1 MALKLILVSI
11 KGTIV
16 NPHNVVELQV
26 AKDLARLAADLHP
39 HGVRLALWS
48 NQAWTCNNVPLHQYI
63 QSMAGVTIYAHG
75 VQWDGSPARKRKDSA
90 ASILASHGV
99 QRHETILLGGGDED
113 MICGVNNRL
122 LHIRSDWY
130 GQRTDHGFQVKSVEE
145 LRRFC
150 GIFGLRQYN
159 LFWQTNGA
167 NWSVS
172 TAGPFSTM
180 IAAYALFGYDARD
193 AAKHGAGHPEF
204 WFYITV
210 ASLYFSGLMEDVDH
224 ICSYPGHTD
233 TPKKITANGL
243 ESILARLG
251 KCTRASYLHDLILR
265 HSTAAKSQPIKA
277 SDRLFKNQLSTIRL
291 NKFPHSN
298 LAANARKTPISL
310 RGKRVLV
317 VDDMITSGRSIESA
331 RAYIEAAGGQVTMFG
346 WLKTISAPYMAL
358 NAPIPGLKPYE
369 INTITN
375 EPASTAHSYQ
385 AGVIAQNAAAE
396 LDDMLKRFVA
406 WNI

>member
-1 MALKLILVSI
+1 
-11 KGTIV
+11 
-16 NPHNVVELQV
+16 
-26 AKDLARLAADLHP
+26 
-39 HGVRLALWS
+39 
-48 NQAWTCNNVPLHQYI
+48 
-63 QSMAGVTIYAHG
+63 
-75 VQWDGSPARKRKDSA
+75 
-90 ASILASHGV
+90 
-99 QRHETILLGGGDED
+99 
-113 MICGVNNRL
+113 
-122 LHIRSDWY
+122 
-130 GQRTDHGFQVKSVEE
+130 
-145 LRRFC
+145 
-150 GIFGLRQYN
+150 
-159 LFWQTNGA
+159 
-167 NWSVS
+167 
-172 TAGPFSTM
+172 
-180 IAAYALFGYDARD
+180 FGYDARD

>member
-193 AAKHGAGHPEF
+193 AA
-204 WFYITV
+204 
-210 ASLYFSGLMEDVDH
+210 
-224 ICSYPGHTD
+224 
-233 TPKKITANGL
+233 
-243 ESILARLG
+243 
-251 KCTRASYLHDLILR
+251 
-265 HSTAAKSQPIKA
+265 
-277 SDRLFKNQLSTIRL
+277 
-291 NKFPHSN
+291 
-298 LAANARKTPISL
+298 
-310 RGKRVLV
+310 
-317 VDDMITSGRSIESA
+317 
-331 RAYIEAAGGQVTMFG
+331 
-346 WLKTISAPYMAL
+346 
-358 NAPIPGLKPYE
+358 
-369 INTITN
+369 
-375 EPASTAHSYQ
+375 
-385 AGVIAQNAAAE
+385 
-396 LDDMLKRFVA
+396 
-406 WNI
+406 